1 MNNLTNIDFDDN
13 DILIFTNSYEQHVL
27 ENPLLNSK
35 IPIWVEFL
43 KTKKYYRD
51 NGIDEDYYFYKRF
64 GISENDLSLIY
75 RLIDRVKRG
84 KGLEKQLKTNVFGN
98 FGVEESTMFSDFNE
112 QEEYENNNNFELLDE
127 VQDAMD
133 KYYKK
138 MKKNTARRNWKQD
151 NSNNRPWE
159 AERSGSVLNVPD
171 RYYTEDILSE
181 RPSIEFDVQQFA
193 KSNMLNMNKT
203 NIIQKF
209 DQINN
214 TLDHNDL
221 LPSTYSMNDP
231 NYRPHAGNPN
241 MSCSKKVHFSNEI
254 DDSINNNPNNKDI
267 GVARFEQDQNAMAK
281 LWQQQDI
288 LQQRT
293 LTRNTAIPNKT
304 AFEHQFSYL
313 DCTYNRVEDPRLLG
327 QSSRMDN
334 RSTFNR

>member
-1 MNNLTNIDFDDN
+1 MNNLKSINFNDD
-13 DILIFTNSYEQHVL
+13 DISIFINSYQQHVL

-64 GISENDLSLIY
+64 GITVNDLNLIE
-75 RLIDRVKRG
+75 RLINRVKKG
-84 KGLEKQLKTNVFGN
+84 KGLEKKINTNVSGN
-98 FGVEESTMFSDFNE
+98 FGVQNNTIFSDFTE
-112 QEEYENNNNFELLDE
+112 QDEYESNNNFELLDE

-133 KYYKK
+133 KYYNK
-138 MKKNTARRNWKQD
+138 MKKNTARKNWKQD
-151 NSNNRPWE
+151 NSNTRPWE
-159 AERSGSVLNVPD
+159 AERSGFISGEPN
-171 RYYTEDILSE
+171 RYYSEDILSE
-181 RPSIEFDVQQFA
+181 RPSIEFDVQEFA
-193 KSNMLNMNKT
+193 KSNILNMNKT

-209 DQINN
+209 DKINN

-221 LPSTYSMNDP
+221 LTSTYSMNDP
-231 NYRPHAGNPN
+231 NYKPQ

-254 DDSINNNPNNKDI
+254 DDSINNKDI
-267 GVARFEQDQNAMAK
+267 GVSRFEQDQTAMAK

-293 LTRNTAIPNKT
+293 LTRNTAIPNKN

-313 DCTYNRVEDPRLLG
+313 DCNYNRVEDPRLLG
-327 QSSRMDN
+327 QSSRLDN